1 MEDGILTTEEQT
13 ELEILRNALGI
24 SSESAERI
32 LATEYSKMTN
42 EYANTEDA
50 CPHCARKFEIDTEP
64 QFVGEVLP
72 LR

>member
-42 EYANTEDA
+42 EHANVEDA

-64 QFVGEVLP
+64 QLVGEVLP